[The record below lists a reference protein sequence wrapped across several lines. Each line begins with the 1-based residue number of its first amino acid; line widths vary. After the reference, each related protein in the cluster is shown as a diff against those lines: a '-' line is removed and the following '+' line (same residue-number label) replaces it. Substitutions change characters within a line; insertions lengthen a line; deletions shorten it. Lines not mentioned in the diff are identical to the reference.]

1 MKGQDMDSALERTFV
16 IFKQMTGEAEISDD
30 MRLGAEKHVRKLF
43 ELGETDEQ
51 RLTVSGLTY
60 LKSHRIDA

>member
-51 RLTVSGLTY
+51 RLTVDRPPRSGPV
-60 LKSHRIDA
+60 

>member
-1 MKGQDMDSALERTFV
+1 MENALERMFV

-30 MRLGAEKHVRKLF
+30 MRRGAEGHVKKLL
-43 ELGETDEQ
+43 ESGETDEQ

-60 LKSHRIDA
+60 LKKANSVTA

>member
-1 MKGQDMDSALERTFV
+1 MDSALERTFV